1 MATQLTV
8 EKFILP
14 PDPGYDEHGPQAQT
28 EEIQINPVDW
38 ISDRSERSFNLIKRE
53 ALERSKHIPL
63 TEKHVWRPGVD
74 FIRVKALKI
83 SSFEDLV
90 AAGTMI
96 S

>member
-14 PDPGYDEHGPQAQT
+14 TEPGYNENDQAKT
-28 EEIQINPVDW
+28 EEIQINSVDW
-38 ISDRSERSFNLIKRE
+38 ISDRSEHSFNLIKRE
-53 ALERSKHIPL
+53 ALERAKHIPL

-83 SSFEDLV
+83 SSFEELV
-90 AAGTMI
+90 AAGSMI